1 MTNIINF
8 DAIIVQTPE
17 DFKRMSS
24 QHERMCHLLP
34 ANRVF
39 FVGRSE
45 IAELLEEEKKLSMP
59 DSFIRKSEFIN
70 ENDILD
76 FDTVHETISQ
86 IVSRDMNGQ
95 VTQRKVTGWYYQQ
108 FIKYQYSHFSQN
120 KYYLVWDGDT
130 VPCKKI
136 SMFSDDN
143 IPYLDTKHEYHKQY
157 FDTLSKILPGLNKW
171 TKKSFISEHM
181 LMNCDLVE
189 ELTDKIESN
198 EDITGNLFWE
208 KVLHSMNAYELMDT
222 GFSEFETYGTYVM
235 TNHPDSYRL
244 RSWNSM
250 RYGGMFF
257 DQNNISDSDYNWLS
271 KDFFAISFE
280 KNHTV
285 RPDTDNIFNNP
296 KYQEKLTARQIMEMV
311 QEEYHDDE
319 YIEVWDS
326 EENI

>member
-1 MTNIINF
+1 
-8 DAIIVQTPE
+8 
-17 DFKRMSS
+17 
-24 QHERMCHLLP
+24 
-34 ANRVF
+34 
-39 FVGRSE
+39 
-45 IAELLEEEKKLSMP
+45 
-59 DSFIRKSEFIN
+59 
-70 ENDILD
+70 
-76 FDTVHETISQ
+76 
-86 IVSRDMNGQ
+86 
-95 VTQRKVTGWYYQQ
+95 
-108 FIKYQYSHFSQN
+108 
-120 KYYLVWDGDT
+120 
-130 VPCKKI
+130 
-136 SMFSDDN
+136 
-143 IPYLDTKHEYHKQY
+143 
-157 FDTLSKILPGLNKW
+157 
-171 TKKSFISEHM
+171 M

-198 EDITGNLFWE
+198 EGIPGNLFWE

-311 QEEYHDDE
+311 QEEYHNDE

-326 EENI
+326 EANL